1 VPVEDMVTAVEEDIV
16 FGVLPAQA
24 RLIEER
30 MMVRFDEK
38 RHVIREVFSRLED
51 LGLIIRLPNKGA
63 VVNELTPEQV
73 RSIYDMRE
81 LLETSAALRTPLPVR
96 PEVIAELT
104 RIQTL
109 HEEAT
114 AAENFRAVFRLNIEF
129 HRTQFAACT
138 NSYLVQSIED
148 YARKAHLIRAT
159 KYGDVAHMQSV
170 VKQHWAMIKAMG
182 MSDSAKLVEL
192 IKKHLPASPD
202 EYIRIYKIRYGAAA
216 HKSRGSSL
224 IDAPVHGS

>member
-1 VPVEDMVTAVEEDIV
+1 VRIEDIITAVEEDIV

-24 RLIEER
+24 RLVEER
-30 MMVRFDEK
+30 MMARFDEK

-51 LGLIIRLPNKGA
+51 LGLVIRMPNKGA

-96 PEVIAELT
+96 SDIIAELT

-114 AAENFRAVFRLNIEF
+114 LAENFRAVFRLNIEF
-129 HRTQFAACT
+129 HRTQYAACT
-138 NSYLVQSIED
+138 NLYLVQSIEE

-159 KYGDVAHMQSV
+159 KYGDATHMRTV

-182 MSDSAKLVEL
+182 TSDYGKLVEL

-202 EYIRIYKIRYGAAA
+202 EYIRIYRIRYGTAA
-216 HKSRGSSL
+216 HDREARSPSTKIGTAL
-224 IDAPVHGS
+224 